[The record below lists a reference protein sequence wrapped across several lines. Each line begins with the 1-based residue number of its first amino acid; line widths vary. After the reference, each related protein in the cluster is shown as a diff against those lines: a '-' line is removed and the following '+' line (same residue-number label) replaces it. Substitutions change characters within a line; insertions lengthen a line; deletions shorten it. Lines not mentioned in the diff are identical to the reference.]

1 MTVQPKPPCNE
12 KKKPEKKESI
22 YGNVGYRANSLR
34 VKDKPA
40 QRQAQDLFSTGRDS
54 WLNMPKDL
62 GPKLNK
68 SKVTTYK
75 TGRCRREPVIDSAEV
90 SVLEELNRAADE
102 ILKAVNGYT
111 DDESVQ
117 LTNGIDIVK
126 TKPNDTEAKL
136 KNKKKAAR
144 LLQRAN
150 SREALLHL
158 DEVSSS
164 DEDAA
169 DEVQRVKPKMQRKIK
184 TTQQTANSVATKTTT
199 SFAKKYVF
207 KNNFILLLLY
217 YRFINLKCM
226 ENFLYII
233 FDIL

>member
-1 MTVQPKPPCNE
+1 VCNE

-22 YGNVGYRANSLR
+22 YGNIGYRGNSLR

-40 QRQAQDLFSTGRDS
+40 TAVANKQAQDLFNTGRDS

-68 SKVTTYK
+68 SKATTYK
-75 TGRCRREPVIDSAEV
+75 SRSRKETVDSEV
-90 SVLEELNRAADE
+90 SVLEELNKAADE

-111 DDESVQ
+111 DDES
-117 LTNGIDIVK
+117 LLHPNNGDESK
-126 TKPNDTEAKL
+126 AKPDSSEARL

-164 DEDAA
+164 DEEAVD
-169 DEVQRVKPKMQRKIK
+169 DVQRVKPKMQRKTK
-184 TTQQTANSVATKTTT
+184 AQQQIAANSVATKTTA
-199 SFAKKYVF
+199 SFAKKY
-207 KNNFILLLLY
+207 
-217 YRFINLKCM
+217 KC
-226 ENFLYII
+226 LPTLI
-233 FDIL
+233 

>member
-1 MTVQPKPPCNE
+1 MTVQPKPVCNE

-22 YGNVGYRANSLR
+22 YGNVGYRGNSSLR

-40 QRQAQDLFSTGRDS
+40 AGKHVQDLFSTGRDS

-68 SKVTTYK
+68 PKVTTAYK
-75 TGRCRREPVIDSAEV
+75 SRNRKETVESSEL
-90 SVLEELNRAADE
+90 SVLEELNKAADE

-111 DDESVQ
+111 DDES
-117 LTNGIDIVK
+117 LLGHPTNDDGQSK
-126 TKPNDTEAKL
+126 SKPDNNNAEAKL

-158 DEVSSS
+158 DEASSS
-164 DEDAA
+164 DEETA
-169 DEVQRVKPKMQRKIK
+169 DEMQRVKPKMQRKIK
-184 TTQQTANSVATKTTT
+184 TQPTANSVATKTTA
-199 SFAKKYVF
+199 SFAKK
-207 KNNFILLLLY
+207 
-217 YRFINLKCM
+217 
-226 ENFLYII
+226 
-233 FDIL
+233 

>member
-1 MTVQPKPPCNE
+1 MFQVPMTVQPKPVCND

-22 YGNVGYRANSLR
+22 YSNISYRTNSLR
-34 VKDKPA
+34 IKDKPA
-40 QRQAQDLFSTGRDS
+40 TTYKQAPDLFNTGRDS

-68 SKVTTYK
+68 SKVTTTYK
-75 TGRCRREPVIDSAEV
+75 SRSRREVVESEV

-111 DDESVQ
+111 DDETQQ
-117 LTNGIDIVK
+117 LNGGGEDSK
-126 TKPNDTEAKL
+126 TKSDSSNSDAKL

-158 DEVSSS
+158 DEASSS
-164 DEDAA
+164 DEDAV
-169 DEVQRVKPKMQRKIK
+169 DEVHRVKPKMQRKTK
-184 TTQQTANSVATKTTT
+184 PQPTTNGVATKTTA
-199 SFAKKYVF
+199 SFTKK
-207 KNNFILLLLY
+207 
-217 YRFINLKCM
+217 
-226 ENFLYII
+226 
-233 FDIL
+233 

>member
-1 MTVQPKPPCNE
+1 MFQVPMTVQPKPVQCTEN
-12 KKKPEKKESI
+12 KKKPTEKKESI
-22 YGNVGYRANSLR
+22 YGNIGYRANSLR
-34 VKDKPA
+34 IKDKPA
-40 QRQAQDLFSTGRDS
+40 SGKQAQDLFSTGRDS

-68 SKVTTYK
+68 SKATTYK
-75 TGRCRREPVIDSAEV
+75 CRVSRKETVDSEV

-111 DDESVQ
+111 DDESQ
-117 LTNGIDIVK
+117 L
-126 TKPNDTEAKL
+126 PNDTIEDGPRTKPDNSEAKL

-169 DEVQRVKPKMQRKIK
+169 DEVQRVKPKMQRKTK
-184 TTQQTANSVATKTTT
+184 TQSQATANSVATKTTA
-199 SFAKKYVF
+199 SFTKK
-207 KNNFILLLLY
+207 
-217 YRFINLKCM
+217 
-226 ENFLYII
+226 
-233 FDIL
+233 

>member
-1 MTVQPKPPCNE
+1 MQPKSVTCATE

-34 VKDKPA
+34 VKDKPVN
-40 QRQAQDLFSTGRDS
+40 RQVQDLFSTGRDS
-54 WLNMPKDL
+54 WLNVPKDL

-68 SKVTTYK
+68 TKVTTAYK
-75 TGRCRREPVIDSAEV
+75 SSRSRKETVVDPAEV

-111 DDESVQ
+111 DEESQ
-117 LTNGIDIVK
+117 RPCDGGR
-126 TKPNDTEAKL
+126 TKAKLVDGGSEAKL

-164 DEDAA
+164 D
-169 DEVQRVKPKMQRKIK
+169 DEAVDEIVQRVKPKMQRK
-184 TTQQTANSVATKTTT
+184 AKTTT
-199 SFAKKYVF
+199 AAVQHTANTVIAPKTTAGATKK
-207 KNNFILLLLY
+207 
-217 YRFINLKCM
+217 
-226 ENFLYII
+226 
-233 FDIL
+233 

>member
-1 MTVQPKPPCNE
+1 MTVQPKTASNE
-12 KKKPEKKESI
+12 KKKAENKVESI
-22 YGNVGYRANSLR
+22 YGNVGYRVNSLR
-34 VKDKPA
+34 AKDKPA
-40 QRQAQDLFSTGRDS
+40 TANKAQDLFSTGRDS

-68 SKVTTYK
+68 SKATTYK
-75 TGRCRREPVIDSAEV
+75 SSRTRKEAMVDTEV

-111 DDESVQ
+111 DDESQPVPDE
-117 LTNGIDIVK
+117 TIAVK
-126 TKPNDTEAKL
+126 SDHHHSSETKL

-164 DEDAA
+164 DEDAVE
-169 DEVQRVKPKMQRKIK
+169 EVQRVKPKMQRKTK
-184 TTQQTANSVATKTTT
+184 TTAQQTFNSVASKTTA
-199 SFAKKYVF
+199 SFTKKYLFYNSLNSVF
-207 KNNFILLLLY
+207 FKVLVSLDKTRKI
-217 YRFINLKCM
+217 
-226 ENFLYII
+226 
-233 FDIL
+233 

>member
-1 MTVQPKPPCNE
+1 MTVQPKLVCNE

-34 VKDKPA
+34 AKEKPV

-75 TGRCRREPVIDSAEV
+75 TGRCRKETIIDPAEM

-117 LTNGIDIVK
+117 LSNGSNDV
-126 TKPNDTEAKL
+126 TKSKRDGSEAKL

-164 DEDAA
+164 DDDAV
-169 DEVQRVKPKMQRKIK
+169 DEVQRIKPKIQRKTK
-184 TTQQTANSVATKTTT
+184 TTQQTKNSVATKTTA
-199 SFAKKYVF
+199 SFAKK
-207 KNNFILLLLY
+207 
-217 YRFINLKCM
+217 
-226 ENFLYII
+226 
-233 FDIL
+233 

>member
-1 MTVQPKPPCNE
+1 MFKVPMTVQPKPAVCND

-22 YGNVGYRANSLR
+22 YSNIGYRANSLR
-34 VKDKPA
+34 VKDKSTTTNK
-40 QRQAQDLFSTGRDS
+40 QVQDLFSTGRDS

-68 SKVTTYK
+68 SKATTTTYK
-75 TGRCRREPVIDSAEV
+75 SRSRKETMDSEV

-111 DDESVQ
+111 DDESQ
-117 LTNGIDIVK
+117 HPDGSCELK
-126 TKPNDTEAKL
+126 TKSDSSCSEAKL

-158 DEVSSS
+158 NEASSS
-164 DEDAA
+164 DEDTT
-169 DEVQRVKPKMQRKIK
+169 DEVQRIKPKMQRKTK
-184 TTQQTANSVATKTTT
+184 VQSNVNSVANKTTT
-199 SFAKKYVF
+199 SFTKK
-207 KNNFILLLLY
+207 
-217 YRFINLKCM
+217 
-226 ENFLYII
+226 
-233 FDIL
+233 

>member
-1 MTVQPKPPCNE
+1 MTVQPKMVCNE

-22 YGNVGYRANSLR
+22 YGNIGYRANSLR
-34 VKDKPA
+34 VKDNKSTA
-40 QRQAQDLFSTGRDS
+40 NKQVVQDLFNTGRDS

-68 SKVTTYK
+68 SKVATSYK
-75 TGRCRREPVIDSAEV
+75 STRSRKEVMDSEV

-111 DDESVQ
+111 DDESQ
-117 LTNGIDIVK
+117 HPEEVK
-126 TKPNDTEAKL
+126 TRSTNNNNLDVKL

-164 DEDAA
+164 DEDTK
-169 DEVQRVKPKMQRKIK
+169 DEVQRVKPKMQRKTK
-184 TTQQTANSVATKTTT
+184 TTQQLITNGVATKTTT
-199 SFAKKYVF
+199 SFTKK
-207 KNNFILLLLY
+207 
-217 YRFINLKCM
+217 
-226 ENFLYII
+226 
-233 FDIL
+233 

>member
-1 MTVQPKPPCNE
+1 MTVQPKPVCNE
-12 KKKPEKKESI
+12 KKKPEKKESY
-22 YGNVGYRANSLR
+22 YGNIGYRTNSLR
-34 VKDKPA
+34 MKDKPV
-40 QRQAQDLFSTGRDS
+40 QKQAQDLFSTGRDS

-75 TGRCRREPVIDSAEV
+75 TGRCRKETVVDSTEL
-90 SVLEELNRAADE
+90 SVLEELNKAADE

-117 LTNGIDIVK
+117 LSNGS
-126 TKPNDTEAKL
+126 NDVSKGKSDGSEAKL

-164 DEDAA
+164 DEDAI
-169 DEVQRVKPKMQRKIK
+169 DEVQRIKPKMQRKTK
-184 TTQQTANSVATKTTT
+184 PVQQTNNSVATKTTA
-199 SFAKKYVF
+199 SFTKKYV
-207 KNNFILLLLY
+207 
-217 YRFINLKCM
+217 
-226 ENFLYII
+226 
-233 FDIL
+233 

>member
-1 MTVQPKPPCNE
+1 MTVQPKPVQCNE
-12 KKKPEKKESI
+12 NKKKPAEKKESI
-22 YGNVGYRANSLR
+22 YGNIGYRANSLR

-40 QRQAQDLFSTGRDS
+40 ASKQAQDLFSTGRDS

-68 SKVTTYK
+68 SKATTYK
-75 TGRCRREPVIDSAEV
+75 SRVSRKEMVDSEV

-111 DDESVQ
+111 DDESQ
-117 LTNGIDIVK
+117 HPNDADNDGPR
-126 TKPNDTEAKL
+126 TKPDHSEAKL
-136 KNKKKAAR
+136 KYKKKAAR

-169 DEVQRVKPKMQRKIK
+169 DEVQRVKPKMQRKTK
-184 TTQQTANSVATKTTT
+184 TQPSQASANSVATKTTA
-199 SFAKKYVF
+199 SFTKK
-207 KNNFILLLLY
+207 
-217 YRFINLKCM
+217 
-226 ENFLYII
+226 
-233 FDIL
+233 

>member
-1 MTVQPKPPCNE
+1 MTVQPKTAYID
-12 KKKPEKKESI
+12 KKKIEKKESI
-22 YGNVGYRANSLR
+22 YGNVGYPRVNSLR
-34 VKDKPA
+34 VKDKPTSTKV
-40 QRQAQDLFSTGRDS
+40 QDLFSTGRDS

-68 SKVTTYK
+68 SKATTHKSSRHY
-75 TGRCRREPVIDSAEV
+75 RRETVDATDV

-111 DDESVQ
+111 DDESQ
-117 LTNGIDIVK
+117 PLPTE
-126 TKPNDTEAKL
+126 TKPRPDPNTEAKL

-164 DEDAA
+164 DEDVA
-169 DEVQRVKPKMQRKIK
+169 DDVQRVKPKMQRKTK
-184 TTQQTANSVATKTTT
+184 TQQIANSVATKTTA
-199 SFAKKYVF
+199 SFTKK
-207 KNNFILLLLY
+207 
-217 YRFINLKCM
+217 
-226 ENFLYII
+226 
-233 FDIL
+233 

>member
-1 MTVQPKPPCNE
+1 MLICINCFQVPMTVQPKTVCNE

-22 YGNVGYRANSLR
+22 YGNIGYRANSLR
-34 VKDKPA
+34 VKDNKPTA
-40 QRQAQDLFSTGRDS
+40 NKQVVQDLFNTGRDS

-68 SKVTTYK
+68 SKVTTSYK
-75 TGRCRREPVIDSAEV
+75 STRSRKEVMDSEV

-111 DDESVQ
+111 DDESQ
-117 LTNGIDIVK
+117 HPEEVK
-126 TKPNDTEAKL
+126 TKSLNNNNSDAKL

-164 DEDAA
+164 DEDTK
-169 DEVQRVKPKMQRKIK
+169 DEIQRVKPKMQRKTK
-184 TTQQTANSVATKTTT
+184 TTQHLTTNGVATKTTT
-199 SFAKKYVF
+199 SFTKK
-207 KNNFILLLLY
+207 
-217 YRFINLKCM
+217 
-226 ENFLYII
+226 
-233 FDIL
+233 

>member
-1 MTVQPKPPCNE
+1 MTVQPKPVVCND

-22 YGNVGYRANSLR
+22 YGNIGYRANSLR

-40 QRQAQDLFSTGRDS
+40 TNKQVQDLFSTGRDS

-75 TGRCRREPVIDSAEV
+75 SRSRKETIIDSAEV

-111 DDESVQ
+111 DDES
-117 LTNGIDIVK
+117 LH
-126 TKPNDTEAKL
+126 PNDGIAPITKSDQSEAKL

-164 DEDAA
+164 DEDTVE
-169 DEVQRVKPKMQRKIK
+169 EVQRVKPKMQRKTK
-184 TTQQTANSVATKTTT
+184 TQQQTVTNSVANKTTA
-199 SFAKKYVF
+199 SFTKK
-207 KNNFILLLLY
+207 
-217 YRFINLKCM
+217 
-226 ENFLYII
+226 
-233 FDIL
+233 

>member
-1 MTVQPKPPCNE
+1 MTVQPKPVQCSSAEN
-12 KKKPEKKESI
+12 KKKPVAEKKESI
-22 YGNVGYRANSLR
+22 YGNIGYRANSIR

-40 QRQAQDLFSTGRDS
+40 SSGKQAQDLFSTGRDS

-68 SKVTTYK
+68 SKATTYK
-75 TGRCRREPVIDSAEV
+75 ASRGGRRETAQDSEV

-111 DDESVQ
+111 DDELQHPNDAV
-117 LTNGIDIVK
+117 GGGGVPR
-126 TKPNDTEAKL
+126 TKPVDQSEAKL

-169 DEVQRVKPKMQRKIK
+169 EEVQRVKPKMQRKTK
-184 TTQQTANSVATKTTT
+184 TQTTTVTNSVAMKTTA
-199 SFAKKYVF
+199 SFTKK
-207 KNNFILLLLY
+207 
-217 YRFINLKCM
+217 
-226 ENFLYII
+226 
-233 FDIL
+233 

>member
-1 MTVQPKPPCNE
+1 MTVQPKPVQCNE
-12 KKKPEKKESI
+12 SKKKPTEKKESI
-22 YGNVGYRANSLR
+22 YGNIGYRANSLR
-34 VKDKPA
+34 VKYKPA
-40 QRQAQDLFSTGRDS
+40 ASKQAQDLFSTGRDS

-68 SKVTTYK
+68 SKAITYK
-75 TGRCRREPVIDSAEV
+75 CRVNRKETVDSEV

-111 DDESVQ
+111 DDESQ
-117 LTNGIDIVK
+117 PPNDDGPR
-126 TKPNDTEAKL
+126 TKPDHSEAKL

-164 DEDAA
+164 DDDAA
-169 DEVQRVKPKMQRKIK
+169 DDVQRVKPKMQRKTK
-184 TTQQTANSVATKTTT
+184 SQPQNTSNSVATKTTT
-199 SFAKKYVF
+199 SFTKK
-207 KNNFILLLLY
+207 
-217 YRFINLKCM
+217 
-226 ENFLYII
+226 
-233 FDIL
+233 